1 MTSNAVS
8 GYIYSVCIM
17 CCVYV
22 HICSVW
28 GWLEALAQ
36 PMVAVNLVFAHGE
49 IEKEVMGTSVC
60 SVSLTPVSLSKR
72 MHYIILFRQVS

>member
-1 MTSNAVS
+1 M
-8 GYIYSVCIM
+8 
-17 CCVYV
+17 
-22 HICSVW
+22 W

-36 PMVAVNLVFAHGE
+36 PMVAVNLVFAHRE